1 MKNIQEQISRMK
13 SMMGVINESLTE
25 DVDIDIE
32 YDVITDVLYVNILT
46 NGENVGNITL
56 EGHGNVFTI
65 VDAEIKE
72 TKRGVG
78 LYSKSLIKLLNKM
91 PNIEIVSVFR
101 STEADNSWHKLIGSY
116 LPQDITYNKK
126 FHKEENTTE
135 YRLFKI

>member
-25 DVDIDIE
+25 DVDIVIE
-32 YDVITDVLYVNILT
+32 YDDDVLYVNILSK
-46 NGENVGNITL
+46 GEYVGNITL
-56 EGHGNVFTI
+56 EGYGNVFTI
-65 VDAEIKE
+65 VDAEIIE

-78 LYSKSLIKLLNKM
+78 IYSKSLIKLLNEM
-91 PNIEIVSVFR
+91 PNIEIVSIFR
-101 STEADNSWHKLIGSY
+101 SPEADNSWSKLIGSY